1 MTRVKYERE
10 EDLVNAALYYA
21 GRGWAV
27 IPVYPI
33 YNGVCACRKGSACDS
48 PGKHP
53 YHSNWGN
60 VASTDPEVIKN
71 WWGYYYEGANIGI
84 LTGIKSRIFC
94 LDVDVPRLNA
104 KVPKNGQARL
114 DELVEKYG
122 ELPIT
127 ATVLTGSGGS
137 HYFFQI
143 PTNAQFKKEI
153 APGLDIKANGGF
165 VVAAPSIHVSG
176 GIYTW
181 MTEPGTETI
190 ASIARAPNWL
200 LDIATKNS
208 QVEPTLFSKWE
219 DILFAPILPGQRNNE
234 ISRIVGALVR
244 AKLDPDLV
252 RGLVSLINQH
262 VCTEPLS
269 HYEVETIVASITK
282 RDFRKAGAQH
292 G

>member
-1 MTRVKYERE
+1 MTRVKSERE
-10 EDLVNAALYYA
+10 ENLVKAALYYA
-21 GRGWAV
+21 GKGWSV
-27 IPVYPI
+27 IPVYAV
-33 YNGVCACRKGSACDS
+33 YNGVCACHKGSACDS

-53 YHSNWGN
+53 YHANWGTI
-60 VASTDPEVIKN
+60 ASTDPDVIKN
-71 WWGYYYEGANIGI
+71 WWDCSYVGANIGI
-84 LTGIKSRIFC
+84 LTGRKSRIFC

-104 KVPKNGQARL
+104 KVPKNGKARL
-114 DELVEKYG
+114 AELVEKYG

-127 ATVLTGSGGS
+127 ATVTTGSGGN

-143 PTNAQFKKEI
+143 PTNAEFKKEI
-153 APGLDIKANGGF
+153 TPGLDIKAEGGF
-165 VVAAPSIHVSG
+165 VVAAPSIHRNG
-176 GIYTW
+176 EIYTW
-181 MTEPGTETI
+181 VPKPGTQEL
-190 ASIARAPNWL
+190 ASIARAPDWL

-208 QVEPTLFSKWE
+208 EVNHTFSKWE

-234 ISRIVGALVR
+234 IARIVGALVR
-244 AKLDPDLV
+244 ARLDPDLV

-282 RDFRKAGAQH
+282 RDFRKNGEQN